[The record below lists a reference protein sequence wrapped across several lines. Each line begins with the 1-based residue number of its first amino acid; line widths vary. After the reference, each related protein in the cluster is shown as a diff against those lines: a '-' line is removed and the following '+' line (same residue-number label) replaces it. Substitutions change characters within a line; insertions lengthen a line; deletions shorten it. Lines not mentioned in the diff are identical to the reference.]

1 MAHYVDTHP
10 DFTDCFVLRSATTGE
25 WQYVG
30 DEDYVIE
37 MVDGWGDVVTEA
49 IGYTTRELA
58 EQAAAKHSVFA
69 PKPIPG
75 DEDDLREW
83 EARDRF
89 NCEDH
94 HAHVQAGLEH
104 HYATA
109 HIEPNNDIPF

>member
-10 DFTDCFVLRSATTGE
+10 DFTDRFVLR
-25 WQYVG
+25 
-30 DEDYVIE
+30 
-37 MVDGWGDVVTEA
+37 
-49 IGYTTRELA
+49 
-58 EQAAAKHSVFA
+58 SVFA

-94 HAHVQAGLEH
+94 HAHVQAGWEH

>member
-75 DEDDLREW
+75 DEDDLRE
-83 EARDRF
+83 
-89 NCEDH
+89 DH
-94 HAHVQAGLEH
+94 HAHVQAGWEH